1 MFLGQFI
8 QTATVAIYFFVSQY
22 LFLTLV
28 LVSGFAP
35 KYCKL
40 VLAVSYPPCFAGLGF
55 TGSFKLTKFTRYTQ
69 QKQVLKLLTHVTVFM
84 SKILI

>member
-28 LVSGFAP
+28 LVSGFPP
-35 KYCKL
+35 KYCL
-40 VLAVSYPPCFAGLGF
+40 FLQSATHPVLQALG
-55 TGSFKLTKFTRYTQ
+55 SQAHSSWQNYRYTQ
-69 QKQVLKLLTHVTVFM
+69 EKQVLKLLTHVTVFM